1 MNFKPDWTALDL
13 LDIAVQSVN
22 GEYDD
27 LRTQYA
33 INTASFALGKVGT
46 LFDVTYMSVADRVYE
61 PGELRWIAN
70 HPPSWCGLFA
80 LFCCQQNLML
90 SGHVFR
96 MNVGI
101 RPSLGRRRLHEAR
114 LCDIAFF
121 PHHGHMALVVPC
133 PDHELFVLING
144 NGANNQVSLST
155 TNPLTL
161 EAVHAQMWS
170 VELE

>member
-1 MNFKPDWTALDL
+1 MMEWTDLDL
-13 LDIAVQSVN
+13 VDLAHQATDGV
-22 GEYDD
+22 YDD

-33 INTASFALGKVGT
+33 INTARQALDLVGSG
-46 LFDVTYMSVADRVYE
+46 FNIAYMGVADRIYE
-61 PGELRWIAN
+61 EADLRWIES

-80 LFCCQQNLML
+80 LYCCQQNLML

-101 RPSLGRRRLHEAR
+101 RPSLPRRRLHEAR

-121 PHHGHMALVVPC
+121 PHHGHMALVIPC
-133 PDHELFVLING
+133 PDHELYVLVNG
-144 NGANNQVSLST
+144 NGANNQVSLSA